1 MRRELAATDDQG
13 SAHTVPRDVTVQFV
27 VGAHM
32 VVLAWWLDSSAKL
45 SPKTID
51 AMFRRLATAGVGT
64 SADVKNPVAE

>member
-1 MRRELAATDDQG
+1 
-13 SAHTVPRDVTVQFV
+13 
-27 VGAHM
+27 M